1 MHNRAK
7 TDNLSRSDALNA
19 PGPQRHIEGF
29 MPTQAGNAHPSPPTP
44 PVRAAGVALFLD
56 IDGVLAPIAAT
67 PEGVGPDP
75 RRTAVLE
82 RLARKLDGR
91 LAILSGRTLAEI
103 DRIAGTPLAAAAGVH
118 GLERRQDGRT
128 LRVAADPA
136 LGDAVQAFRD
146 FARDRPGARVEDK
159 GLATALHYRLA
170 PDHAHAALDL
180 GRDLAAATGLK
191 LQRGD
196 MVVELRTSGADKG
209 AALTAFMQA
218 PPFAGAVPVML
229 GDDLTD
235 EDAFRAAA
243 ALGGYGVLVGP
254 VRETAATRRLADP
267 GQVIDWLEAV
277 AEADG

>member
-1 MHNRAK
+1 
-7 TDNLSRSDALNA
+7 
-19 PGPQRHIEGF
+19 
-29 MPTQAGNAHPSPPTP
+29 MPTQAGNSQPSPPTP

-180 GRDLAAATGLK
+180 ARDLADASGLS

-196 MVVELRTSGADKG
+196 MVVELRTPGADKG
-209 AALTAFMQA
+209 AALTAFMQS

-254 VRETAATRRLADP
+254 ARETAATRRLADQ
-267 GQVIDWLEAV
+267 GQVLDWLEAV